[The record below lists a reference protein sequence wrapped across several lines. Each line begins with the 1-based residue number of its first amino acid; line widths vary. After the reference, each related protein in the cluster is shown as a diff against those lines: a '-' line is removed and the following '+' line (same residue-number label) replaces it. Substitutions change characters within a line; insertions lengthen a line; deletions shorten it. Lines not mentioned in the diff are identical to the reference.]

1 MDLKMLEM
9 NGGHGTCSFKE
20 LSFKIL
26 LFIRYDY
33 SNEFCHLSSRYGVD
47 NFEEKVLE
55 MYKEIVPL
63 YKQLY
68 AYIRRQLNE
77 KYGQVC

>member
-1 MDLKMLEM
+1 MAVTVRAYLETYHLRYYFLYDHS
-9 NGGHGTCSFKE
+9 N
-20 LSFKIL
+20 KI
-26 LFIRYDY
+26 
-33 SNEFCHLSSRYGVD
+33 CHLSSRYGVD

-55 MYKEIVPL
+55 MYKEIAPL

-68 AYIRRQLNE
+68 AYMRRKLNE